1 MNPLA
6 VLSILWTEIDPPD
19 PLWMDY
25 VYLAMVV
32 GLMAVGIGIIILKVL
47 GAF

>member
-6 VLSILWTEIDPPD
+6 VLSILWTEDDPPD
-19 PLWMDY
+19 PLWMDI

-32 GLMAVGIGIIILKVL
+32 GLMTVGIGIIILKVW
-47 GAF
+47 GVF